1 MVGQGFVFHIPQD
14 FFDSAE
20 CVGAAK
26 AAEPELPSAADS
38 KRRPAAATTAAA
50 DDEDEA
56 AAASSSAGTGGW
68 NEAGA
73 TCIACGIG
81 ISSQGF
87 SSAAEQRQ
95 HFKMDWHRYNL
106 KRRLEKKQPLSEQEF
121 EALIEQGD
129 DVSSISGSDT
139 DSSDD
144 SSDDE
149 AGGSSSRR
157 GRRRDGPAAL
167 QGAQAVF
174 KSADGAAFAVWRCL
188 LLPDKQH
195 KQEEPSGQ
203 QLLQLLRQLRRQPN
217 STNAAAAAAAAG
229 ARIAAQQQQQQQQQ
243 QDAGGCIWM
252 LLMLR
257 GGHFAA
263 AVVRINSSSSS
274 SKGPRPITPPA
285 EAAGGAS
292 AAGSS
297 SSSQQQQQQQQQQR
311 SKVQQPIEPFTVLAH
326 KTFHRYVVR
335 AKAGGKQSTKD
346 ASGKFARSAGSR
358 LRRYNEA
365 ALQRD
370 ITALLKEWSPWLSA
384 AQLIFLSAPGSNSR
398 ELFAAAAD
406 VGPLG
411 AAAAGAAAA
420 GGTRHAGVL
429 DPGDLRVR
437 RVPFVTQR
445 PTFSELKRV
454 LLVLGSLRPVQLL
467 EDQQQQQQQQQGA
480 AAEGQKE
487 KQQQRQQQQQVAA
500 VPVGSISPAGVTKKQ
515 EEPALVK
522 ASKAGDAERVA
533 RLLANG
539 HDPTACDS
547 KGRSPYQLAANK
559 EVRDAFRRFMAA
571 EPDAWDYAAA
581 DVPSPLTDEMESAQQ
596 SKKAEKKARQKA
608 KEKQGGKAPGA
619 AGSSSSSQAATAA
632 DGFDEELAAAM
643 AEAAAISSRAAASSK
658 GKQVGAAA
666 GSSKRGGRPAA
677 AAAARP
683 SAEEA
688 ARKREQ
694 LAAAAEARLKALQQK
709 QQLW

>member
-1 MVGQGFVFHIPQD
+1 MVGQGFLFHIPQD

-95 HFKMDWHRYNL
+95 HFKTDWHRYNL

-157 GRRRDGPAAL
+157 GRRRDGPAAI

-174 KSADGAAFAVWRCL
+174 KSADGAAFAVWR
-188 LLPDKQH
+188 
-195 KQEEPSGQ
+195 S
-203 QLLQLLRQLRRQPN
+203 
-217 STNAAAAAAAAG
+217 SS
-229 ARIAAQQQQQQQQQ
+229 
-243 QDAGGCIWM
+243 
-252 LLMLR
+252 
-257 GGHFAA
+257 
-263 AVVRINSSSSS
+263 SSSSS

-285 EAAGGAS
+285 EAAGGDS

-297 SSSQQQQQQQQQQR
+297 SSSQQQQQQQQR

-480 AAEGQKE
+480 APEGQKE

-643 AEAAAISSRAAASSK
+643 AQAAAISSRAAASSK
-658 GKQVGAAA
+658 GKQVAKQRAS
-666 GSSKRGGRPAA
+666 GSRPAWQSISVWAGRA
-677 AAAARP
+677 AVLGVFGSILL
-683 SAEEA
+683 SAS
-688 ARKREQ
+688 RRTVPK
-694 LAAAAEARLKALQQK
+694 
-709 QQLW
+709 

>member
-1 MVGQGFVFHIPQD
+1 MVGQGFLFHIPQD

-26 AAEPELPSAADS
+26 AAEPELLSAADS

-95 HFKMDWHRYNL
+95 HFKTDWHRYNL

-157 GRRRDGPAAL
+157 GRRRDGPAAI

-174 KSADGAAFAVWRCL
+174 KSADGAAFAVWR
-188 LLPDKQH
+188 
-195 KQEEPSGQ
+195 
-203 QLLQLLRQLRRQPN
+203 
-217 STNAAAAAAAAG
+217 
-229 ARIAAQQQQQQQQQ
+229 
-243 QDAGGCIWM
+243 
-252 LLMLR
+252 
-257 GGHFAA
+257 
-263 AVVRINSSSSS
+263 SSS

-285 EAAGGAS
+285 EAAGGDS

-297 SSSQQQQQQQQQQR
+297 SSSQQQQQQQQQR

-429 DPGDLRVR
+429 DPGDLR
-437 RVPFVTQR
+437 
-445 PTFSELKRV
+445 
-454 LLVLGSLRPVQLL
+454 LL
-467 EDQQQQQQQQQGA
+467 EDQQQQQQQQGA

-677 AAAARP
+677 AAAAARP

-709 QQLW
+709 QQLWSVAAGGVQ

>member
-1 MVGQGFVFHIPQD
+1 MVGQGFLFHIPQD

-95 HFKMDWHRYNL
+95 HFKTDWHRYNL

-157 GRRRDGPAAL
+157 GRRRDGPAAI

-174 KSADGAAFAVWRCL
+174 KSADGAAFAVWR
-188 LLPDKQH
+188 
-195 KQEEPSGQ
+195 S
-203 QLLQLLRQLRRQPN
+203 
-217 STNAAAAAAAAG
+217 SS
-229 ARIAAQQQQQQQQQ
+229 
-243 QDAGGCIWM
+243 
-252 LLMLR
+252 
-257 GGHFAA
+257 
-263 AVVRINSSSSS
+263 SSSSS

-285 EAAGGAS
+285 EAAGGDS

-297 SSSQQQQQQQQQQR
+297 SSSQQQQQQQQR

-480 AAEGQKE
+480 APEGQKE

-643 AEAAAISSRAAASSK
+643 AQAAAISSRAAASSK

-666 GSSKRGGRPAA
+666 GSSKRDGRPAAA